1 MAGWEGRGVPCV
13 VIGLVEVARASGRP
27 EMEGGLEVTAWVVRR
42 DLRSRARILEL
53 PGFQFKG
60 CQFKG
65 ILRGSSNL
73 LLVHNSLFI
82 YRNKRK
88 ICANI

>member
-1 MAGWEGRGVPCV
+1 MDDRLGREGVPCD

-27 EMEGGLEVTAWVVRR
+27 EMEGGLEVNAWVVRR

-53 PGFQFKG
+53 PGFQLKC

-65 ILRGSSNL
+65 ILIGSSM
-73 LLVHNSLFI
+73 HNSLVI
-82 YRNKRK
+82 YTNERK
-88 ICANI
+88 ISANI